1 MTSEQEMA
9 EMERMSSEWR
19 PDAPV
24 MTTGFTATLLLVLI
38 RFLGTFSRAT
48 AVNGRTGH

>member
-9 EMERMSSEWR
+9 EMERMSSDWR

-24 MTTGFTATLLLVLI
+24 MTIAFYCDFATSPDQILRDL
-38 RFLGTFSRAT
+38 
-48 AVNGRTGH
+48 